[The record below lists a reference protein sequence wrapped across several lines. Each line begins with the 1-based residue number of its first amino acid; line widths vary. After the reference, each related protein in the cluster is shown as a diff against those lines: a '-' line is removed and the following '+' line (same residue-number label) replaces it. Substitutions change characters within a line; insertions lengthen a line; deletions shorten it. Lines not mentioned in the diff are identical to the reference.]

1 MREKIFRW
9 LRGLTLSRFGHS
21 LATEQKQAEL
31 QGIEKRR
38 TYMFDKTLEVLTSIL
53 NGDNQGL
60 RKLIEVGVG
69 TGGFAKRL
77 RPAQSEAFV
86 IGVDPEVLDGNP
98 HTDALVRAD
107 GLALPF
113 GDGADAVVS
122 TFVLHLLVQPDGDPL
137 AKVRRFV
144 QETRRTG
151 KRVLVMDILGS
162 LWTVFFAT
170 FGTRTIERTSPKFTL
185 HTFRMMLSCLTRK
198 EYEELAD
205 ELGLELTIWGPNRFF
220 PKIAILHTPVS
231 EETY

>member
-9 LRGLTLSRFGHS
+9 LRSLTLNHFGHS

-31 QGIEKRR
+31 QGIEGRR
-38 TYMFDKTLEVLTSIL
+38 SYMFDKTLEVLASIL
-53 NGDNQGL
+53 NGDSQES
-60 RKLIEVGVG
+60 RKMVDVGIG

-77 RPAQSEAFV
+77 RLAQSEAFI

-107 GLALPF
+107 GLSLPF
-113 GDGADAVVS
+113 GDGVGTMVS

-137 AKVRRFV
+137 VKVRRFV
-144 QETRRTG
+144 QESHRTG
-151 KRVLVMDILGS
+151 KSILVMDILGS

-170 FGTRTIERTSPKFTL
+170 IGTRTIERTSLKFTL
-185 HTFRMMLSCLTRK
+185 HTFRMMLSCLTRQ
-198 EYEELAD
+198 EYKELAD

-220 PKIAILHTPVS
+220 PKIAILHTQIS
-231 EETY
+231 KETC